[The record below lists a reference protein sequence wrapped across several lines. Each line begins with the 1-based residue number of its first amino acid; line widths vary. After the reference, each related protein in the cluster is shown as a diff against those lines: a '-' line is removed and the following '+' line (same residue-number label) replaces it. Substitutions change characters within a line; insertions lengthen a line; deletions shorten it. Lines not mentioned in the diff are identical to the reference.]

1 MALQAGKGTTPKGAA
16 TEEQAA
22 RYVRGMFDQVAPRYD
37 LLNHVLSFQID
48 KYWRRRTVSR
58 VQAILDQAD
67 ARVLDLAC
75 GTGDLTLALTRAGRA
90 RVIGSDFCHPML
102 TAAAAKNARL
112 LFEADALTL
121 PVASESFDLVT
132 CAFGFRNFVNYRRG
146 MAEILRVLKP
156 GGTAAILEF
165 STPPNRAFRAVYGFY
180 STQILPRVGALISG
194 SKDAYT
200 YLPESV
206 RKFPEA
212 AALAEE
218 FREAGYAQVEYE
230 LLTFGIVA
238 LHLARKP
245 ACGKVVPGTTFP
257 QG

>member
-1 MALQAGKGTTPKGAA
+1 MTLEAGKGTTPPGAR

-22 RYVRGMFDQVAPRYD
+22 KYVRGMFGQVAHRYD

-48 KYWRRRTVSR
+48 KYWRRRTVRR
-58 VQAILDQAD
+58 VQAILDRAD

-75 GTGDLTLALTRAGRA
+75 GTGDLTLALTQAAKA

-102 TAAAAKNARL
+102 TVAHGKQARL

-121 PVASESFDLVT
+121 PVADGSVDLVT

-146 MAEILRVLKP
+146 MTEILRVLKP

-165 STPPNRAFRAVYGFY
+165 STPPNALFRALYGFY
-180 STQILPRVGALISG
+180 STQVLPRIGALISG
-194 SKDAYT
+194 SRDAYT

-206 RKFPEA
+206 KKFPDA
-212 AALAEE
+212 APLAAE
-218 FREAGYAQVEYE
+218 FREAGFGEVEFE
-230 LLTFGIVA
+230 RMTFGIVA

-245 ACGKVVPGTTFP
+245 LD
-257 QG
+257 

>member
-1 MALQAGKGTTPKGAA
+1 MTLQAGKGTTPPGAA

-37 LLNHVLSFQID
+37 LLNHLLSFQID
-48 KYWRRRTVSR
+48 KYWRRRTVQR
-58 VQAILDQAD
+58 VQSILSSPNAN
-67 ARVLDLAC
+67 VLDLAC
-75 GTGDLTLALTRAGRA
+75 GTGDLTLALTRVAKA

-102 TAAAAKNARL
+102 TAAAAKHARL

-121 PVASESFDLVT
+121 PIAGDSFDLVT

-146 MAEILRVLKP
+146 MTEIRRILKP

-165 STPPNRAFRAVYGFY
+165 STPPNPLFRAAYGFY
-180 STQILPRVGALISG
+180 SNQVLPRVGAMISG

-206 RKFPEA
+206 KKFPA
-212 AALAEE
+212 AELLASE
-218 FREAGYAQVEYE
+218 FRDAGFAEVEYE
-230 LLTFGIVA
+230 RMTFGIVA
-238 LHLARKP
+238 LHLARK
-245 ACGKVVPGTTFP
+245 
-257 QG
+257 

>member
-1 MALQAGKGTTPKGAA
+1 MTLQAGKGTTPPGAA

-22 RYVRGMFDQVAPRYD
+22 RYVRGMFGQVAARYD
-37 LLNHVLSFQID
+37 LLNHLLSFQID
-48 KYWRRRTVSR
+48 KYWRRRTVRR
-58 VQAILDQAD
+58 VQAILDRAD
-67 ARVLDLAC
+67 ATVLDLAC

-102 TAAAAKNARL
+102 TVAASKNARL

-121 PVASESFDLVT
+121 PVGSASVDLVT

-165 STPPNRAFRAVYGFY
+165 STPPNALFRAAYGFY
-180 STQILPRVGALISG
+180 SRQVLPRVGALISG

-212 AALAEE
+212 GALAEE
-218 FREAGYAQVEYE
+218 FREAGFAEVEYE

-238 LHLARKP
+238 LHLARTSLVSRHP
-245 ACGKVVPGTTFP
+245 GKSG
-257 QG
+257 

>member
-1 MALQAGKGTTPKGAA
+1 MALQVGKGTTPPGAA

-22 RYVRGMFDQVAPRYD
+22 RYVRGMFGQVAPRYD

-48 KYWRRRTVSR
+48 KYWRRRTVAR
-58 VQAILDQAD
+58 VQPILDRAG
-67 ARVLDLAC
+67 AVVLDLAC

-102 TAAAAKNARL
+102 TGAAAKQARL

-121 PVASESFDLVT
+121 PVASASIDLVT

-146 MAEILRVLKP
+146 MGEILRVLKP
-156 GGTAAILEF
+156 GGSAAILEF
-165 STPPNRAFRAVYGFY
+165 STPPNALFRAFYGFY
-180 STQILPRVGALISG
+180 SRQVLPRVGALISG

-206 RKFPEA
+206 KKFPVA
-212 AALAEE
+212 GVLADE
-218 FREAGYAQVEYE
+218 FREAGFGEVEYE

-238 LHLARKP
+238 LHLARK
-245 ACGKVVPGTTFP
+245 KK
-257 QG
+257 

>member
-1 MALQAGKGTTPKGAA
+1 MALEVGKGTTPPGAV

-22 RYVRGMFDQVAPRYD
+22 RYVRGMFGQVAPRYD

-48 KYWRRRTVSR
+48 KYWRYRTVRR
-58 VQAILDQAD
+58 VQPILDRAG
-67 ARVLDLAC
+67 AVVLDLAC
-75 GTGDLTLALTRAGRA
+75 GTGDLTLALQKAGRA
-90 RVIGSDFCHPML
+90 KVIGSDFCHPML
-102 TAAAAKNARL
+102 TGAAAKQAGP
-112 LFEADALTL
+112 LFGADALAL
-121 PVASESFDLVT
+121 PVASGSVNLVT

-146 MAEILRVLKP
+146 MGEILRVLKP

-165 STPPNRAFRAVYGFY
+165 TTPPNAMFRAVYGFY
-180 STQILPRVGALISG
+180 SSQVLPRVGTFISG

-206 RKFPEA
+206 KKFPA
-212 AALAEE
+212 AGELAEE
-218 FREAGYAQVEYE
+218 FRQAGYAQVEYE

-238 LHLARKP
+238 LHLARK
-245 ACGKVVPGTTFP
+245 

>member
-1 MALQAGKGTTPKGAA
+1 MALQDGKGTTPPGAA

-37 LLNHVLSFQID
+37 MLNHILSFQVD
-48 KYWRRRTVSR
+48 KYWRRRTVGK
-58 VQAILDQAD
+58 VQHILDRAD
-67 ARVLDLAC
+67 ATVLDLAC

-102 TAAAAKNARL
+102 TGAFAKNARL
-112 LFEADALTL
+112 LFEADALSL
-121 PVASESFDLVT
+121 PVASESVDLVT

-146 MAEILRVLKP
+146 MVEILRVLKP
-156 GGTAAILEF
+156 GGMAAILEL
-165 STPPNRAFRAVYGFY
+165 STPPNAAFRAAYQFY
-180 STQILPRVGALISG
+180 SSRVLSRVGALISG

-206 RKFPEA
+206 KKFPVA
-212 AALAEE
+212 GVLAEE
-218 FREAGYAQVEYE
+218 FKEAGYAEVEYE

-238 LHLARKP
+238 LHLARK
-245 ACGKVVPGTTFP
+245 GGTNP
-257 QG
+257 R

>member
-1 MALQAGKGTTPKGAA
+1 MALEAGKGTTPPGAA

-22 RYVRGMFDQVAPRYD
+22 KYVRGMFGQVAPRYD
-37 LLNHVLSFQID
+37 LLNHLLSFQID
-48 KYWRRRTVSR
+48 KYWRRRTVAR
-58 VQAILDQAD
+58 LQTILDRAD

-90 RVIGSDFCHPML
+90 QVIGSDFCHPML
-102 TAAAAKNARL
+102 TGAASKNVRL

-121 PVASESFDLVT
+121 PIGSGSVDLVT

-146 MAEILRVLKP
+146 MVEILRVLKP

-165 STPPNRAFRAVYGFY
+165 STPPNAAFRALYGFY
-180 STQILPRVGALISG
+180 STRVLPRVGAFISG

-206 RKFPEA
+206 RKFPAA

-218 FREAGYAQVEYE
+218 FREAGFASVEFE
-230 LLTFGIVA
+230 RMTFGTVA
-238 LHLARKP
+238 LHLARKG
-245 ACGKVVPGTTFP
+245 AAG
-257 QG
+257 

>member
-1 MALQAGKGTTPKGAA
+1 MALQAGKGTTPPGAA

-37 LLNHVLSFQID
+37 LVNHVLSFQVD
-48 KYWRRRTVSR
+48 KYWRWRTVAR
-58 VQAILDQAD
+58 VQPILDRAE
-67 ARVLDLAC
+67 ALVLDLAC

-102 TAAAAKNARL
+102 TGAAAKKARL

-121 PVASESFDLVT
+121 PVASESVDLVT

-146 MAEILRVLKP
+146 ILEILRVLKP
-156 GGTAAILEF
+156 GGTVAILEF
-165 STPPNRAFRAVYGFY
+165 STPPNAMFRGAYQFY
-180 STQILPRVGALISG
+180 SNRVLPRVGALISG
-194 SKDAYT
+194 SKEAYT

-206 RKFPEA
+206 KKFPVAEV
-212 AALAEE
+212 LAEE
-218 FREAGYAQVEYE
+218 LRDAGFAEVEYE

-238 LHLARKP
+238 LHIARK
-245 ACGKVVPGTTFP
+245 AA
-257 QG
+257 